1 MKEAIFNKRGTKQ
14 IIHSGWKLF
23 DKQTNCISTGNVY
36 ASTQMS
42 SYIRPWKETE
52 CNGFENPK
60 GELMHF
66 DLQPF
71 IRHHIPQFIYDRIVD
86 RNRQDSV
93 ILYMFYVRN
102 EGCVEPFGWIL
113 TTDTHDYITACVRRS
128 AVGQSYEKRTDAL
141 LEAKSYVCN

>member
-1 MKEAIFNKRGTKQ
+1 MKKAIYNKRGTRQ
-14 IIHSGWKLF
+14 IINSGWKEF

-42 SYIRPWKETE
+42 SFIRPWKETE
-52 CNGFENPK
+52 CNGFERPK

-86 RNRQDSV
+86 IERQDSV
-93 ILYMFYVRN
+93 ILYMFYVMKDGR
-102 EGCVEPFGWIL
+102 VEPFGWL
-113 TTDTHDYITACVRRS
+113 LSTREHDYITSCVKRS
-128 AVGQSYEKRTDAL
+128 AGQSYAKRANAL
-141 LEAKSYVCN
+141 FEAKSYVCN